1 MHTVRAIIL
10 IRSSRASANEE
21 HEHTLF
27 GVTYTKKYG
36 VILIYLRVACI
47 IFLKITPCSFKHRIG
62 GYLIRK
68 EESYGVRPL
77 FDNQTLKGLQL

>member
-1 MHTVRAIIL
+1 MMYALVCHYFAIKALTYNDYSLVGGRARMHTVRAIIL

-36 VILIYLRVACI
+36 EILIYLRVACI
-47 IFLKITPCSFKHRIG
+47 IFSKITPCSQI
-62 GYLIRK
+62 
-68 EESYGVRPL
+68 
-77 FDNQTLKGLQL
+77 

>member
-27 GVTYTKKYG
+27 GVTYTKEYG

-47 IFLKITPCSFKHRIG
+47 IFLKITPCSQI
-62 GYLIRK
+62 
-68 EESYGVRPL
+68 
-77 FDNQTLKGLQL
+77 